1 MIETEEL
8 RFRHGDERVLDGVN
22 FTAKAGEVTVIFGRN
37 GAGKSTLL
45 RHFNGLLE
53 PDSGTVFVGGDPVA
67 YDDDSLTD
75 LRRRVGLVF
84 QNPDDQLV
92 APTVEQDVAFGP
104 RNAGVDEPERI
115 DRVLS
120 EFDLDSQTERLCN
133 TLSGGEKKRVS
144 LAGVLAMEPEY
155 VLLDEPTAGLDGT
168 GCRAIGQ
175 FVESLTD
182 AGITPIIATH
192 DVGFGLTVADTV
204 TVLDGGVIDYRG
216 DTLPRSLAD
225 RYGLR
230 QYVFESWTA
239 PDGDLS

>member
-1 MIETEEL
+1 MIETDDL
-8 RFRHGDERVLDGVN
+8 HFRHGDDPVLEGVN
-22 FTAKAGEVTVIFGRN
+22 FEAHTGEVTVIFGRN

-45 RHFNGLLE
+45 RHFNGLFE

-67 YDDDSLTD
+67 YDDASLAD
-75 LRRRVGLVF
+75 LRMRVGLVF
-84 QNPDDQLV
+84 QNPDDQIV
-92 APTVEQDVAFGP
+92 APTVEQDIEFGP
-104 RNAGVDEPERI
+104 RNAGIDDPDRI
-115 DRVLS
+115 ERVLS
-120 EFDLDSQTERLCN
+120 EFDLDGQTDRLCN

-155 VLLDEPTAGLDGT
+155 VLLDEPTAGLDGD
-168 GCRAIGQ
+168 GCRTIVR

-204 TVLDGGVIDYRG
+204 TVLEDGVIDYRG
-216 DTLPRSLAD
+216 ETLSQPLAE

-230 QYVFESWTA
+230 NYVFETWASPA
-239 PDGDLS
+239 E